1 MNVKF
6 YINNLPLFSKKLDI
20 SQKLSSVREI
30 CKSYIPNDAIFL
42 SPDGC
47 KININ
52 DESEYLFSELI
63 PDLIVH
69 MSSKNIRSEIIKPSI
84 SKKNTP
90 IQGSKLI
97 KAENGLNIYLYPNMN
112 FTPEK
117 EKQAIKIIMCGE
129 LGNGKT
135 TLINSFVNYLL
146 GVQFGD
152 NFRYKIINDNP
163 NLYESQVFEISKYCI
178 DGINGNPPLIIID
191 IPGFNNIE
199 DIEENITHK
208 LGEYII
214 NQLFEINAVCLVLN
228 SHITRISMYQKYLF
242 NNIFNLFSDDIKNNF
257 LFMLTF
263 CDGKNSII
271 DKSLK
276 NGDYKDIFPDIK
288 ESCFFNNS
296 GIFESGDNNFLGH
309 EFFDLGM
316 KCIKIFI
323 EKIIKFKSKSLNKT
337 KEVIKEGQSLEKNI
351 EIGNI
356 SLTKALNKVDE
367 AKSLLKDIKNLKG
380 DINYNNK
387 FNLISQSLKNIK
399 TDLTSLY
406 KELLDKQ
413 DLIFEGIKRL
423 NGISLNKNKL
433 IYSGESYKELIEIEK
448 DDRRPGW
455 KKRVEYLEKKKFIHE
470 LSKKENNILK
480 DISKFINES
489 LAEF

>member
-1 MNVKF
+1 MLNSILIISHYFK
-6 YINNLPLFSKKLDI
+6 KKLDI

-42 SPDGC
+42 SPNGC
-47 KININ
+47 EININ

-69 MSSKNIRSEIIKPSI
+69 MSSKNIRSEIIKPVI
-84 SKKNTP
+84 FKKNTP
-90 IQGSKLI
+90 IQGSQLLET
-97 KAENGLNIYLYPNMN
+97 ENGLNIYLYPNMN

-152 NFRYKIINDNP
+152 NFRYKMSIKSP
-163 NLYESQVFEISKYCI
+163 QYESQVYEISKYCI

-191 IPGFNNIE
+191 IPGFDNIG

-214 NQLFEINAVCLVLN
+214 NQLFEINAFCLVLKSN
-228 SHITRISMYQKYLF
+228 IIRITPEQKCLF
-242 NNIFNLFSDDIKNNF
+242 NEMFNLFSDDIKDNF
-257 LFMLTF
+257 LLMRTF
-263 CDGKNSII
+263 CDGKSLYM

-288 ESCFFNNS
+288 ESFFFNNS

-316 KCIKIFI
+316 KYIKNFI
-323 EKIIKFKSKSLNKT
+323 EKITKFKSKSLNKT

-367 AKSLLKDIKNLKG
+367 AKSLLKDIKNLKV
-380 DINYNNK
+380 DINYKNK
-387 FNLISQSLKNIK
+387 INLISQSLKNIK

-413 DLIFEGIKRL
+413 DLILEGIKRL
-423 NGISLNKNKL
+423 NGISLNKNKF
-433 IYSGESYKELIEIEK
+433 IYTGESYKELIEFEK
-448 DDRRPGW
+448 CDKRPGFCERIEYFAR
-455 KKRVEYLEKKKFIHE
+455 KKRMLEF
-470 LSKKENNILK
+470 SNKENNILK
-480 DISKFINES
+480 DISKCIDES

>member
-42 SPDGC
+42 SPNGC
-47 KININ
+47 EININ

-69 MSSKNIRSEIIKPSI
+69 MSSKNFRSEIIKPLI
-84 SKKNTP
+84 FKKNTP
-90 IQGSKLI
+90 IQGSQLLETK
-97 KAENGLNIYLYPNMN
+97 NGLNIYIYPYMN
-112 FTPEK
+112 FKPEK

-129 LGNGKT
+129 SGNGKT

-163 NLYESQVFEISKYCI
+163 YLAQNNNISKYCI

-191 IPGFNNIE
+191 IPGLYVRLIE
-199 DIEENITHK
+199 AYTYGTE
-208 LGEYII
+208 EYII
-214 NQLFEINAVCLVLN
+214 NQLFEINAFCLVLKSN
-228 SHITRISMYQKYLF
+228 IIRITPEQRYLF
-242 NNIFNLFSDDIKNNF
+242 NKIFNLFSDDIKDNF
-257 LFMLTF
+257 LLMRTF
-263 CDGKNSII
+263 CDGKSLYM

-288 ESCFFNNS
+288 ESFFFNNS
-296 GIFESGDNNFLGH
+296 GIFESGDNNFIGH

-316 KCIKIFI
+316 KCIKNFI
-323 EKIIKFKSKSLNKT
+323 EKITKFKSKSLNKT

-367 AKSLLKDIKNLKG
+367 AKSLLKDIKNLKV
-380 DINYNNK
+380 DINYKNK

-448 DDRRPGW
+448 CDRRPGW

>member
-1 MNVKF
+1 MNIKF

-20 SQKLSSVREI
+20 SQKLSSIREI

-42 SPDGC
+42 SPNGC
-47 KININ
+47 EININ

-69 MSSKNIRSEIIKPSI
+69 MSSKNFRSEIIKPVI
-84 SKKNTP
+84 FKKNTP

-152 NFRYKIINDNP
+152 NFRYKMSIKTPQYI
-163 NLYESQVFEISKYCI
+163 SQVYEISKYCI

-191 IPGFNNIE
+191 IPGLYIGHIE
-199 DIEENITHK
+199 AITHHTR
-208 LGEYII
+208 EYII
-214 NQLFEINAVCLVLN
+214 NQLFEINAFCLVLKSN
-228 SHITRISMYQKYLF
+228 IIRITPEQRYLF
-242 NNIFNLFSDDIKNNF
+242 NKIFNLFSDDIKDNF
-257 LFMLTF
+257 LLMRTF
-263 CDGKNSII
+263 CDGKSLYM

-288 ESCFFNNS
+288 ESFFFNNS
-296 GIFESGDNNFLGH
+296 GIFESGDDNFLGH

-316 KCIKIFI
+316 KYIKNFI
-323 EKIIKFKSKSLNKT
+323 EKITKFKSKSLNKT

-351 EIGNI
+351 QIYAY
-356 SLTKALNKVDE
+356 SLTDALSKVNE
-367 AKSLLKDIKNLKG
+367 AKNHLEFKNRNVDIYNKNK
-380 DINYNNK
+380 NK
-387 FNLISQSLKNIK
+387 FISIVKNIK

-413 DLIFEGIKRL
+413 DLILEGIKRL
-423 NGISLNKNKL
+423 NGISLNKNKF
-433 IYSGESYKELIEIEK
+433 IYTGESYNELIEFEKCDKRDGYLKRIEYFAQE
-448 DDRRPGW
+448 
-455 KKRVEYLEKKKFIHE
+455 KRMLE
-470 LSKKENNILK
+470 LSNKENNILK
-480 DISKFINES
+480 DISKCIDES

>member
-20 SQKLSSVREI
+20 SQKLSSIREI

-42 SPDGC
+42 SPNGC
-47 KININ
+47 EININ

-69 MSSKNIRSEIIKPSI
+69 MSSKNIRSEIIKPVI
-84 SKKNTP
+84 FKKNIP
-90 IQGSKLI
+90 IQGSQLLETK
-97 KAENGLNIYLYPNMN
+97 NGLNIYLYPNMK
-112 FTPEK
+112 FTQEK

-152 NFRYKIINDNP
+152 NFRYKISIKSP
-163 NLYESQVFEISKYCI
+163 QYVSQVYEISKYCI
-178 DGINGNPPLIIID
+178 DGINGNPPLMIID
-191 IPGFNNIE
+191 IPGLNVRHIQT
-199 DIEENITHK
+199 ITHDTR
-208 LGEYII
+208 EYII
-214 NQLFEINAVCLVLN
+214 NQLFEINAFCLVLKSN
-228 SHITRISMYQKYLF
+228 IIRITPEQRYLF
-242 NNIFNLFSDDIKNNF
+242 NKIFNLFSDDIKDNF
-257 LFMLTF
+257 LLMRTF
-263 CDGKNSII
+263 CDGKSLYM

-288 ESCFFNNS
+288 ESFFFNNS
-296 GIFESGDNNFLGH
+296 GIFESGDDNFLGH

-323 EKIIKFKSKSLNKT
+323 EKLNKFKSKSLNKT

-351 EIGNI
+351 ADVD
-356 SLTKALNKVDE
+356 SLLINALNKVDE
-367 AKSLLKDIKNLKG
+367 AKSLLEIKNRKV
-380 DINYNNK
+380 DIYNKNK
-387 FNLISQSLKNIK
+387 NKCISILKNIK

-406 KELLDKQ
+406 KELLEKH
-413 DLIFEGIKRL
+413 DLILEGIKRL
-423 NGISLNKNKL
+423 NGISLNKNFAQ
-433 IYSGESYKELIEIEK
+433 
-448 DDRRPGW
+448 
-455 KKRVEYLEKKKFIHE
+455 KKRMLEF
-470 LSKKENNILK
+470 SNKENNILK
-480 DISKFINES
+480 DISKCIDES

>member
-1 MNVKF
+1 
-6 YINNLPLFSKKLDI
+6 
-20 SQKLSSVREI
+20 
-30 CKSYIPNDAIFL
+30 
-42 SPDGC
+42 
-47 KININ
+47 
-52 DESEYLFSELI
+52 
-63 PDLIVH
+63 
-69 MSSKNIRSEIIKPSI
+69 
-84 SKKNTP
+84 
-90 IQGSKLI
+90 
-97 KAENGLNIYLYPNMN
+97 
-112 FTPEK
+112 
-117 EKQAIKIIMCGE
+117 
-129 LGNGKT
+129 
-135 TLINSFVNYLL
+135 
-146 GVQFGD
+146 
-152 NFRYKIINDNP
+152 
-163 NLYESQVFEISKYCI
+163 
-178 DGINGNPPLIIID
+178 
-191 IPGFNNIE
+191 
-199 DIEENITHK
+199 
-208 LGEYII
+208 
-214 NQLFEINAVCLVLN
+214 
-228 SHITRISMYQKYLF
+228 
-242 NNIFNLFSDDIKNNF
+242 
-257 LFMLTF
+257 MLTF

-367 AKSLLKDIKNLKG
+367 AKSLLKDIKNLKV
-380 DINYNNK
+380 DINYKNK
-387 FNLISQSLKNIK
+387 INLISQSLKNIK
-399 TDLTSLY
+399 TDLITLY

-448 DDRRPGW
+448 CDRRPGW

>member
-20 SQKLSSVREI
+20 SQKLSSIREI

-42 SPDGC
+42 SPNGC
-47 KININ
+47 EININ

-69 MSSKNIRSEIIKPSI
+69 MSSKNFRSEIIKPLI
-84 SKKNTP
+84 FKKNTP
-90 IQGSKLI
+90 IQGSKLL
-97 KAENGLNIYLYPNMN
+97 KTKNGLNIYKYPNMK
-112 FTPEK
+112 FTQEK

-152 NFRYKIINDNP
+152 NFRYKIINDQKSNS
-163 NLYESQVFEISKYCI
+163 LSKSQVYEISKYCI

-191 IPGFNNIE
+191 IPGLYIGNIKA
-199 DIEENITHK
+199 ITY
-208 LGEYII
+208 LTRDYII
-214 NQLFEINAVCLVLN
+214 NQLFEINAFCLVLKSN
-228 SHITRISMYQKYLF
+228 IIRITPEQKCLF
-242 NNIFNLFSDDIKNNF
+242 NEMFNLFSDDIKDNF
-257 LFMLTF
+257 LLMRTF
-263 CDGKNSII
+263 CDGKSLYM

-288 ESCFFNNS
+288 ESFFFNNS
-296 GIFESGDNNFLGH
+296 GIFESGDDNFLGH

-316 KCIKIFI
+316 KYIKNFI
-323 EKIIKFKSKSLNKT
+323 EKITKFKSKSLNKT

-351 EIGNI
+351 ADVD
-356 SLTKALNKVDE
+356 SLLINALNKVDE
-367 AKSLLKDIKNLKG
+367 AKSLLEIKNRKV
-380 DINYNNK
+380 DIYNKNK
-387 FNLISQSLKNIK
+387 NKCISILKNIK

-406 KELLDKQ
+406 KELLDKH
-413 DLIFEGIKRL
+413 DLILEGIKRL
-423 NGISLNKNKL
+423 NGISLNKNFAQ
-433 IYSGESYKELIEIEK
+433 
-448 DDRRPGW
+448 
-455 KKRVEYLEKKKFIHE
+455 KKRMLEF
-470 LSKKENNILK
+470 SNKENNILK